1 MAEAKPAGAA
11 AARKKVTIPMLM
23 DKMKK
28 GEPIVQLAV
37 YDYETAIIA
46 DRVGIDILCVSDT
59 GGMVLFG
66 HESTTSVS
74 FEEVMFMAQA
84 VKRGSRY
91 GLRMVDMPYM
101 SFHLSAQQA
110 VDNAAKYVSQGGAEV
125 MKCEGNQHHAKYIE
139 AIVRA
144 GIPVQGHIGITPMRM
159 PQLGGFFAQGK
170 TAERAKEL
178 IDDAW
183 AMVDAGCFSIMC
195 EVTTSE
201 VCEHLAATLEDL
213 RRPRAD
219 HRERPLR
226 LPRRRARA
234 PLSRPGAHRVHEGR
248 RARALQADDGRRQ
261 AQVAELRPYRGGRR
275 ARRAADRH
283 RWRRRG
289 ADDRLPRAL
298 RRPLDP
304 PGRGDLALHLPL
316 HRHPRY
322 LALPAPRQHRPDH
335 RRGRHL
341 RPGSLEDQP
350 AVRERPRL
358 ARPGAARLGRR
369 RLGLRLGL
377 LGRGWPALLRA
388 DHGDPALCPAHRGRH
403 QPGAADHRRDLRL
416 TRQPAPRV
424 YRSSHR
430 RSRHRVRACWP

>member
-1 MAEAKPAGAA
+1 MAETQPAA
-11 AARKKVTIPMLM
+11 AQPARKKVTIPSLV

-84 VKRGSRY
+84 VKRGSKY

-201 VCEHLAATLEDL
+201 VCEYLAATLPVPVISLGAGNRAHGVHIIGSDLFHLYEAHVPRHSKIYVDLVPIIEDVLADGML
-213 RRPRAD
+213 RFTLGLGKRDTSAGD
-219 HRERPLR
+219 II
-226 LPRRRARA
+226 RRGEVFGWA
-234 PLSRPGAHRVHEGR
+234 PLVEGH
-248 RARALQADDGRRQ
+248 
-261 AQVAELRPYRGGRR
+261 
-275 ARRAADRH
+275 ARRIATAYCLTACEVVAID
-283 RWRRRG
+283 
-289 ADDRLPRAL
+289 
-298 RRPLDP
+298 
-304 PGRGDLALHLPL
+304 
-316 HRHPRY
+316 
-322 LALPAPRQHRPDH
+322 
-335 RRGRHL
+335 
-341 RPGSLEDQP
+341 
-350 AVRERPRL
+350 
-358 ARPGAARLGRR
+358 GAALNRLMEADSDLGF
-369 RLGLRLGL
+369 RLMKKLAVL
-377 LGRGWPALLRA
+377 LTSELVAF
-388 DHGDPALCPAHRGRH
+388 
-403 QPGAADHRRDLRL
+403 AAG
-416 TRQPAPRV
+416 
-424 YRSSHR
+424 
-430 RSRHRVRACWP
+430 

>member
-1 MAEAKPAGAA
+1 MAEQKPAGQQP
-11 AARKKVTIPMLM
+11 ARKKVTIPMLVE
-23 DKMKK
+23 KMKK

-201 VCEHLAATLEDL
+201 VCEHLAATLPVPVVSLGAGNRAHGVHIIGSDL
-213 RRPRAD
+213 FHLYEKHTPRHSKLYAD
-219 HRERPLR
+219 LVPIIDI
-226 LPRRRARA
+226 PN
-234 PLSRPGAHRVHEGR
+234 PGDNYDIH
-248 RARALQADDGRRQ
+248 DKWKSWSI
-261 AQVAELRPYRGGRR
+261 R
-275 ARRAADRH
+275 ARRRSAASGTQGSGPATCPVTCWS
-283 RWRRRG
+283 RWKQRPCWGGRCC
-289 ADDRLPRAL
+289 
-298 RRPLDP
+298 RRPP
-304 PGRGDLALHLPL
+304 T
-316 HRHPRY
+316 
-322 LALPAPRQHRPDH
+322 
-335 RRGRHL
+335 
-341 RPGSLEDQP
+341 
-350 AVRERPRL
+350 
-358 ARPGAARLGRR
+358 AAR
-369 RLGLRLGL
+369 
-377 LGRGWPALLRA
+377 
-388 DHGDPALCPAHRGRH
+388 
-403 QPGAADHRRDLRL
+403 
-416 TRQPAPRV
+416 TRV
-424 YRSSHR
+424 
-430 RSRHRVRACWP
+430 